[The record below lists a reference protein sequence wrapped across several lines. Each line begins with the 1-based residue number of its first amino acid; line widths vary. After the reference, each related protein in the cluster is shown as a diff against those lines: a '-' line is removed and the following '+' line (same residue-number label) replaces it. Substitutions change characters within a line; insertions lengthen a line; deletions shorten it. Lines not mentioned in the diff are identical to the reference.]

1 MTQVSVE
8 QASPAKR
15 HWTQSQPETPPSIEA
30 IPVVNSH
37 NEWDLLEE
45 VIVGRAENACVPEWH
60 PVLQATM
67 PSQHWYFFR
76 ENGGQP
82 FPAEIVSAAERELE
96 VFCRELEAQGITVRR
111 PEATDWQQPF
121 STPDVA
127 AKAGLYAAMP
137 RDLLLVVGNE
147 IIEAPMAWPS
157 RLFESRAYK
166 SLIKHYFEHGARWTA
181 APKPELGRHTFN
193 HQYAEE
199 GYDILAGRSV
209 ITEHEPL
216 FDAADFSR
224 CGRDIFCQV
233 SQVTNKFGIDWLQRH
248 LGDDYRV
255 HVLDVNDP
263 NAMHIDAS
271 FIPLAPGRLLIHPT
285 RIPKLPD
292 MFADW
297 EVLTPPAPTVPD
309 SHPFYF
315 SSHWLSLNLLSI
327 DEKRVFVEA
336 EEKPMI
342 DFLHHHGFEPIPI
355 HFRNFGSLGGAFH
368 CATCDIRRRGN
379 LKSYF

>member
-1 MTQVSVE
+1 MTLTLVE
-8 QASPAKR
+8 NEPSNDYQK
-15 HWTQSQPETPPSIEA
+15 SQRPHSLHVEA
-30 IPVVNSH
+30 TPVVNSH

-45 VIVGRAENACVPEWH
+45 VIVGHAENACIPQWH
-60 PVLQATM
+60 PVLKATM
-67 PSQHWYFFR
+67 PSRHWKFFQ
-76 ENGGQP
+76 ENGGKP
-82 FPAEIVSAAERELE
+82 FPSEIVLTAERELD
-96 VFCRELEAQGITVRR
+96 VFCRELETQGITVRR
-111 PEATDWQQPF
+111 PELVNWEESY

-127 AKAGLYAAMP
+127 SEAGLYAAMP

-157 RLFESRAYK
+157 RLFESRAYR
-166 SLIKHYFEHGARWTA
+166 SLMKYYFSRGARWTA
-181 APKPELGRHTFN
+181 APKPQLGTQTFN
-193 HQYAEE
+193 HNDSDE
-199 GYDILAGRSV
+199 GYDLSAKRSV
-209 ITEHEPL
+209 ITEFEPL

-248 LGDDYRV
+248 IGDDYRV
-255 HVLDVNDP
+255 HTLEVNDP

-271 FIPLAPGRLLIHPT
+271 FVPLAPGRVLIHPD
-285 RIPKLPD
+285 RVPQLPA
-292 MFADW
+292 MFDDW
-297 EVLTPPAPTVPD
+297 EILTPPSPTVPD

-342 DFLHHHGFEPIPI
+342 DFLKRHGFEPIPV

-368 CATCDIRRRGN
+368 CATCDIRRNGK
-379 LKSYF
+379 LESYF